1 MYTVYNASVLTKY
14 IPCLKQAITSLISVI
29 FIICT
34 SEGES
39 KFSSVF
45 WGFFLGGVVVVGF
58 FWRGLVV
65 GFGFFGW
72 GRGDAQLKANMNP
85 KFILSGISR
94 HLLKEFCHTDL
105 HIS

>member
-29 FIICT
+29 FITCT
-34 SEGES
+34 SQGES
-39 KFSSVF
+39 KFSLMFGLFVC
-45 WGFFLGGVVVVGF
+45 LGGGGGV
-58 FWRGLVV
+58 
-65 GFGFFGW
+65 FGFFGGFW
-72 GRGDAQLKANMNP
+72 FGFVFFFLHNYKVNMNP

-105 HIS
+105 DIS